1 MATAE
6 RIAIRT
12 AEAEERQAAAL
23 EALLERMVS
32 LEAKFDAHDAK
43 TATSISVLSRDLNK
57 KPATPGR

>member
-23 EALLERMVS
+23 EALLERMIS
-32 LEAKFDAHDAK
+32 LEAKFDETK
-43 TATSISVLSRDLNK
+43 TSISLMSRDLNK
-57 KPATPGR
+57 KPATAGR